1 MLQEVFLDL
10 IGRYSDDSTF
20 NMQCWQEIAD
30 HYSAKNRHYHNL
42 QHIEN
47 MLEELEEV
55 KQEIQQMDSL
65 LFSIYYHDIIYQ
77 ATRSDNEYQSALLF
91 KKRISQTK
99 FEYIEYCFQQI
110 EATKKHQ
117 ESDDYDT
124 NILLDVDL
132 SILGKNQA
140 IYEKY
145 CQQICQEYK
154 IYPKFLYRKGR
165 K

>member
-20 NMQCWQEIAD
+20 NIQYWQEIAD

-99 FEYIEYCFQQI
+99 FEYIEYSFQQI

-124 NILLDVDL
+124 NILL
-132 SILGKNQA
+132 
-140 IYEKY
+140 
-145 CQQICQEYK
+145 
-154 IYPKFLYRKGR
+154 
-165 K
+165 